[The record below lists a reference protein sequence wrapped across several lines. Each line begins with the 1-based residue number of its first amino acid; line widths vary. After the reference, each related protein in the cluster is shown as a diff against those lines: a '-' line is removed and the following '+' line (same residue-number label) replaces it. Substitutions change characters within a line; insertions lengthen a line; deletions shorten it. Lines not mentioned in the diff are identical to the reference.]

1 RKGIGLGGL
10 VKAGQLSQLLT
21 RPLGVKGAV
30 NPLPAKGA
38 ADPENLDDARSN
50 ATLTLMTFDRVVSLQ
65 DYEDFARAFPGI
77 DKALATWTWK
87 DQKRHIYITVAGANG
102 ALVESGDD
110 LYINLL
116 KAIRQSGNGPVSI
129 ELNSY
134 KPVYFRV
141 SINIKVD
148 PDYIPDKVLQSVED
162 QLRSVF
168 SFKARSFGQPVAL
181 SEVITVCQQV
191 KGVVAVD
198 VDSLYYSTDNPGLSN
213 LLIANIPVTGSD
225 KVLAAELLTLDTCPA
240 DLKLLS

>member
-1 RKGIGLGGL
+1 
-10 VKAGQLSQLLT
+10 
-21 RPLGVKGAV
+21 VKGAV

-38 ADPENLDDARSN
+38 ADPENLDDARNN

-87 DQKRHIYITVAGANG
+87 DQKRHIYITVAGSNG

-148 PDYIPDKVLQSVED
+148 ADYLPDKVLPMVED
-162 QLRSVF
+162 QLRGVF
-168 SFKARSFGQPVAL
+168 SFKARQFGQPVAL

-198 VDSLYYSTDNPGLSN
+198 VDSLYYSTDKPGLSN
-213 LLIANIPVTGSD
+213 LLIANIPMTGAD
-225 KVLAAELLTLDTCPA
+225 KVLAAELLTLDACPA